1 MSNDNFTFDKD
12 ALPTENTAVGNAV
25 YFIDGAIYRDM
36 IVSGANALD
45 NDRERIND
53 LNVFPVPD
61 GDTGI
66 NMSLTMSPARTDTA
80 SFKGSLSEVS
90 GAFAKAFLRSA
101 RGNSGVILSSF
112 FRGISR
118 CFRDCKEADAR
129 KTVEAMRQGVDAA
142 YKAVMTPTEGTILT
156 VMRVSVEKAEAL
168 FSESSETEWKGELTE
183 LLEYMLKVA
192 NETLD
197 ETPEMLPALKQ
208 ANVVDAG
215 GSGFVAVLGGMLSA
229 LKGEPVDSLGGDDDN
244 SAERNG
250 AADFSQF
257 DTESITFPYCTECI
271 VTTSEDFVEEGS
283 CEALH
288 EFVMSIGDS
297 VVFVEDTDIIKVH
310 VHTDDPGRV
319 LSEAIKYGSLY
330 TVKIEN
336 MRNQHTAILENADT
350 DGSVKNNAEPVS
362 AEPIKP
368 YGFVSVCSG
377 DGLRAVFTDLGADR
391 LVTGGQTMN
400 PSTEDMLSAIAATPA
415 ETVFVFPNNSNI
427 YLVAK
432 TAAEMTQDKRVEV
445 IRTVSVPQ
453 GFAAMLA
460 FDESATPEENR
471 EAMEAAVAATVT
483 ASMTYAAHDST
494 FDGKKIHLGQ
504 LLGLVE
510 NKVKYVTDSRDECIL
525 QLAESVKKCDII
537 TLYYGEDISR
547 EEAEK
552 AAELLSTRV
561 NPYAEIS
568 VIEGG
573 QPVYFYIVSGENA

>member
-1 MSNDNFTFDKD
+1 
-12 ALPTENTAVGNAV
+12 
-25 YFIDGAIYRDM
+25 
-36 IVSGANALD
+36 
-45 NDRERIND
+45 
-53 LNVFPVPD
+53 
-61 GDTGI
+61 
-66 NMSLTMSPARTDTA
+66 
-80 SFKGSLSEVS
+80 
-90 GAFAKAFLRSA
+90 
-101 RGNSGVILSSF
+101 
-112 FRGISR
+112 
-118 CFRDCKEADAR
+118 
-129 KTVEAMRQGVDAA
+129 
-142 YKAVMTPTEGTILT
+142 
-156 VMRVSVEKAEAL
+156 
-168 FSESSETEWKGELTE
+168 
-183 LLEYMLKVA
+183 
-192 NETLD
+192 
-197 ETPEMLPALKQ
+197 
-208 ANVVDAG
+208 
-215 GSGFVAVLGGMLSA
+215 
-229 LKGEPVDSLGGDDDN
+229 
-244 SAERNG
+244 
-250 AADFSQF
+250 
-257 DTESITFPYCTECI
+257 
-271 VTTSEDFVEEGS
+271 
-283 CEALH
+283 
-288 EFVMSIGDS
+288 
-297 VVFVEDTDIIKVH
+297 
-310 VHTDDPGRV
+310 
-319 LSEAIKYGSLY
+319 
-330 TVKIEN
+330 
-336 MRNQHTAILENADT
+336 
-350 DGSVKNNAEPVS
+350 
-362 AEPIKP
+362 
-368 YGFVSVCSG
+368 
-377 DGLRAVFTDLGADR
+377 
-391 LVTGGQTMN
+391 
-400 PSTEDMLSAIAATPA
+400 MLSAIAATPA